1 VAWTLDVRSSTSP
14 TAVSAEAAGPPQ
26 VRWRLDTSYDGT
38 NFSGWAAQAGRR
50 TVQGELERWITRIL
64 RLDGR
69 AQLVCAGRTDAGVHA
84 RGQVAH
90 LDLDP
95 LVILDG
101 GEPLVQRLNKV
112 LGGDCLVRRIS
123 AAPPGFDARFA
134 AIWRRYVYRLSDAAV
149 PPDPL
154 YRFQIAQVRREVD
167 LVRLNDEAAAL
178 IGLRDFGAFCR
189 RREGGSTIRT
199 LLELAGRRVPSGPMV
214 GVIECTVRAD
224 AFCHSMVRS
233 LVGALVAV
241 ATGQRDHEWLA
252 AITERR
258 MRDSTIPVMPAAGLT
273 LEEVGYPAD
282 HELAT
287 RVLEARAL
295 REASRS

>member
-1 VAWTLDVRSSTSP
+1 
-14 TAVSAEAAGPPQ
+14 VSAEPAEPPQ
-26 VRWRLDTSYDGT
+26 IRWRLDISYDGT
-38 NFSGWAAQAGRR
+38 DFSGWASQAGRR

-64 RLDGR
+64 RLDEP

-95 LVILDG
+95 LVITDG
-101 GEPLVQRLNKV
+101 AEPLVRRLNKV
-112 LGGDCLVRRIS
+112 LGGDCVVHRIS
-123 AAPPGFDARFA
+123 PAPPGFDARFA
-134 AIWRRYVYRLSDAAV
+134 AIWRRYVYRLSDTAV

-167 LVRLNDEAAAL
+167 LARLNEEASAL

-189 RREGGSTIRT
+189 RREGASTIRT

-224 AFCHSMVRS
+224 AFCHSMVRA
-233 LVGALVAV
+233 LVGALAAV
-241 ATGQRDHEWLA
+241 ATGQRDHDWLA
-252 AITERR
+252 AITDRR
-258 MRDSTIPVMPAAGLT
+258 VRDSTIPVMPAAGLT

-282 HELAT
+282 HELAS
-287 RVLEARAL
+287 RVLQARAL

>member
-1 VAWTLDVRSSTSP
+1 LP
-14 TAVSAEAAGPPQ
+14 IAVSAEPAESPKI
-26 VRWRLDTSYDGT
+26 RWRLDISYDGT

-50 TVQGELERWITRIL
+50 TVQGELERWITRVL
-64 RLDGR
+64 RLDR
-69 AQLVCAGRTDAGVHA
+69 PAQLVCAGRTDAGVHA

-95 LVILDG
+95 LVITDG
-101 GEPLVQRLNKV
+101 GEPLARRLNKV
-112 LGGDCLVRRIS
+112 LGGDCVVRRIS

-154 YRFQIAQVRREVD
+154 YRLQIAQVRREVD
-167 LVRLNDEAAAL
+167 LARLNEEAAAL

-189 RREGGSTIRT
+189 RREGGTTIRT
-199 LLELAGRRVPSGPMV
+199 LLELAGRRVSSGPMV

-252 AITERR
+252 AITARR
-258 MRDSTIPVMPAAGLT
+258 VRDSTITVMPAAGLT

-282 HELAT
+282 RELAT
-287 RVLEARAL
+287 RVREARAL

>member
-1 VAWTLDVRSSTSP
+1 
-14 TAVSAEAAGPPQ
+14 VSAEPAEPPQ
-26 VRWRLDTSYDGT
+26 IRWRLDISYDGT
-38 NFSGWAAQAGRR
+38 DFSGWASQAGRR

-64 RLDGR
+64 RLDEP

-95 LVILDG
+95 LVITDG
-101 GEPLVQRLNKV
+101 AEPLVRRLNKV
-112 LGGDCLVRRIS
+112 LGGDCVVRRIS
-123 AAPPGFDARFA
+123 PAPPGFDARFA
-134 AIWRRYVYRLSDAAV
+134 AIWRRYVYRLSDTAV

-167 LVRLNDEAAAL
+167 LARLNEEASAL

-199 LLELAGRRVPSGPMV
+199 LLELAGRRVLSGPMV

-224 AFCHSMVRS
+224 AFCHSMVRA
-233 LVGALVAV
+233 LVGALATV
-241 ATGQRDHEWLA
+241 ATGQRDHDWLA
-252 AITERR
+252 AITDRR
-258 MRDSTIPVMPAAGLT
+258 VRDSTIPVMPAAGLT

-282 HELAT
+282 HELAS
-287 RVLEARAL
+287 RVLQARAL

>member
-1 VAWTLDVRSSTSP
+1 
-14 TAVSAEAAGPPQ
+14 VSAEPAEPPQ
-26 VRWRLDTSYDGT
+26 IRWRLDISYDGT
-38 NFSGWAAQAGRR
+38 DFSGWASQAGRR

-64 RLDGR
+64 RLDEP

-95 LVILDG
+95 LVITDG
-101 GEPLVQRLNKV
+101 AEPLVRRLNKV
-112 LGGDCLVRRIS
+112 LGGDCVVRRIS
-123 AAPPGFDARFA
+123 PAPPGFDARFA
-134 AIWRRYVYRLSDAAV
+134 AIWRRYVYRLSDTAV

-167 LVRLNDEAAAL
+167 LARLNEEASAL

-224 AFCHSMVRS
+224 AFCHSMVRA
-233 LVGALVAV
+233 LVGALAAV
-241 ATGQRDHEWLA
+241 ATGQRDHDWLA
-252 AITERR
+252 AITDRR
-258 MRDSTIPVMPAAGLT
+258 VRDSTIPVMPAAGLT

-282 HELAT
+282 HELAS
-287 RVLEARAL
+287 RVLQARAL

>member
-1 VAWTLDVRSSTSP
+1 
-14 TAVSAEAAGPPQ
+14 VSAEPAEPPK
-26 VRWRLDTSYDGT
+26 VRWRLDISYDGT
-38 NFSGWAAQAGRR
+38 NFSGWATQAGRR
-50 TVQGELERWITRIL
+50 TVQGELEGWITRIL
-64 RLDGR
+64 RLDEP

-95 LVILDG
+95 PVITDG
-101 GEPLVQRLNKV
+101 GEPLLRRLNKV
-112 LGGDCLVRRIS
+112 LGGECVVRRIS
-123 AAPPGFDARFA
+123 AAPLGFDARFA

-154 YRFQIAQVRREVD
+154 YRFQVAQVRSEVD
-167 LVRLNDEAAAL
+167 LARLNEEAAAL
-178 IGLRDFGAFCR
+178 TGLREFGAFCR

-199 LLELAGRRVPSGPMV
+199 LLELVGRRVPSGPML
-214 GVIECTVRAD
+214 GVIECTARAD

-252 AITERR
+252 AITGRGV
-258 MRDSTIPVMPAAGLT
+258 RDSTIPVMPAAGLT

-282 HELAT
+282 HELTT
-287 RVLEARAL
+287 RALEARAL

>member
-1 VAWTLDVRSSTSP
+1 VSTEP
-14 TAVSAEAAGPPQ
+14 TEPSN
-26 VRWRLDTSYDGT
+26 VRWRLDIGYDGT

-50 TVQGELERWITRIL
+50 TVQGELERWITLVL
-64 RLDGR
+64 RLDEP
-69 AQLVCAGRTDAGVHA
+69 AHLVCAGRTDAGVHA

-90 LDLDP
+90 VDLDP
-95 LVILDG
+95 TVITDG
-101 GEPLVQRLNKV
+101 SEALTRRLNKV
-112 LGGDCLVRRIS
+112 LGGDCVVRQMS

-134 AIWRRYVYRLSDAAV
+134 AIWRRYVYRLSDAGV

-154 YRFQIAQVRREVD
+154 YRYQIARVTPKVD
-167 LVRLNDEAAAL
+167 LPRLNEEAATL
-178 IGLRDFGAFCR
+178 LGLRDFGAFCR
-189 RREGGSTIRT
+189 RRDGASTIRT
-199 LLELAGRRVPSGPMV
+199 LLELTGRRIPSGPMA

-252 AITERR
+252 ALTERGI
-258 MRDSTIPVMPAAGLT
+258 RDSTMTVMPAAGLT

-282 HELAT
+282 HELAV
-287 RVLEARAL
+287 RALEARAM
-295 REASRS
+295 REAGRS

>member
-1 VAWTLDVRSSTSP
+1 
-14 TAVSAEAAGPPQ
+14 VSAEPAEPPQ
-26 VRWRLDTSYDGT
+26 IRWRLDISYDGT
-38 NFSGWAAQAGRR
+38 DFSGWASQAGRR

-64 RLDGR
+64 RLDEP

-95 LVILDG
+95 LVITDG
-101 GEPLVQRLNKV
+101 AEPLVRRLNKV
-112 LGGDCLVRRIS
+112 LGGDCVVRRIS

-167 LVRLNDEAAAL
+167 LARLNEEASAL

-189 RREGGSTIRT
+189 RREGASTIRT

-224 AFCHSMVRS
+224 AFCHSMVRA
-233 LVGALVAV
+233 LVGALAAV
-241 ATGQRDHEWLA
+241 ATGQRDHDWLA
-252 AITERR
+252 AITDRR
-258 MRDSTIPVMPAAGLT
+258 VRDSTIPVMPAAGLT

-282 HELAT
+282 HELAS
-287 RVLEARAL
+287 RVLQARAL